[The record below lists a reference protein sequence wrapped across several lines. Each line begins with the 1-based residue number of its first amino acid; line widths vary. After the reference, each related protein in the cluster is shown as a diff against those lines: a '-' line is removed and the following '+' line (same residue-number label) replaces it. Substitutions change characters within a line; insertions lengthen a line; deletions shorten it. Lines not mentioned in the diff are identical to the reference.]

1 MSTAMTVTDEAL
13 ARQAIGLFELMA
25 LNIDDTESRIAGLCQ
40 RAMTPFGPI
49 AAVYVLPRFV
59 LLARTTLDR
68 LGMPGVNVISLV
80 NFPYA
85 SSGLEV
91 TVSEARSSVMAGA
104 DEIDL
109 VFPVHSLLGGDTQTG
124 MDMVAACRAEC
135 GQRISLT
142 VTLEVS
148 DLRDP
153 QIIRDAC
160 RLAIGGRAD
169 FIKTSTGKLSGSP
182 TPQAVR
188 ILLQAI
194 AEVGGQV
201 GLKCCGGLRTFAET
215 RPFIDM
221 ARDRF
226 GPQWLSAQRVRLT
239 GSSLLDDLLLQL
251 GVQGVAPHRH
261 GY

>member
-1 MSTAMTVTDEAL
+1 MSTAMTDADEAL
-13 ARQAIGLFELMA
+13 VRQAIGLFELMA
-25 LNIDDTESRIAGLCQ
+25 LTVDDTEARITGLCQ

-85 SSGLEV
+85 SSGLQV
-91 TVSEARSSVMAGA
+91 TVSEARSSVIAGA
-104 DEIDL
+104 DEVDL
-109 VFPVHSLLGGDTQTG
+109 VFPFHGLLGGDAQTG
-124 MDMVAACRAEC
+124 MDMVAACRVEC
-135 GQRISLT
+135 GQRASLT

-153 QIIRDAC
+153 QLIRDAC
-160 RLAIGGRAD
+160 HSVIACGAD
-169 FIKTSTGKLSGSP
+169 FIKTNTGKLGGAP

-188 ILLQAI
+188 IMLQAI

-215 RPFIDM
+215 RQFMGM

-251 GVQGVAPHRH
+251 GVQGIAAHRH

>member
-1 MSTAMTVTDEAL
+1 MSIAMTDADEAL

-68 LGMPGVNVISLV
+68 LGMPGVNVIALV

-85 SSGLEV
+85 SSGLDV
-91 TVSEARSSVMAGA
+91 AVSEARASVMAGA

-109 VFPVHSLLGGDTQTG
+109 VFPFHSLLGGDAQAGT
-124 MDMVAACRAEC
+124 DMVAACRAEC
-135 GQRISLT
+135 GQRASLT

-160 RLAIGGRAD
+160 RLAIACGSD
-169 FIKTSTGKLSGSP
+169 FLKTNTGKLLGSP

-188 ILLQAI
+188 IMLQAI
-194 AEVGGQV
+194 ADVGGQV